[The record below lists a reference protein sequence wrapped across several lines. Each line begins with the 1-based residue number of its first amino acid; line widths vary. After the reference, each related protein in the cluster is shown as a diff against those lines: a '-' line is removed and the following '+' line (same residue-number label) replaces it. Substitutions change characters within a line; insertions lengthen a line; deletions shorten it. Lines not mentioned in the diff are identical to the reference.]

1 MHIYARSIAAA
12 MLLLAATAAQAQ
24 YAWIG
29 PNGTRQYSD
38 KPPPPETPASKI
50 LKSPGRMNTL
60 SEAPSPAPA
69 EGAAAPIG
77 AKAEAPKGPPSVADR
92 EAAYKERQKTE
103 AEAQQKAQQEAQQ
116 QQQKAAACA
125 SAREAQAQLASG
137 MRMAKVD
144 ENGQR
149 GYMNDA
155 ERAARTQRV
164 NQALENCR

>member
-1 MHIYARSIAAA
+1 MHIYARSFAAA
-12 MLLLAATAAQAQ
+12 LLLLAATVAHAQ

-38 KPPPPETPASKI
+38 KPPPPDTPASKI
-50 LKSPGRMNTL
+50 LKSPGRITTL
-60 SEAPSPAPA
+60 SEATDAAPA
-69 EGAAAPIG
+69 DAVTPIG
-77 AKAEAPKGPPSVADR
+77 AKAEAPKGPPSVAER
-92 EAAYKERQKTE
+92 EAAYKERKKTE

-144 ENGQR
+144 EKGQR
-149 GYMNDA
+149 GYMDDA
-155 ERAARTQRV
+155 ERAARTERV
-164 NQALENCR
+164 NRALDNCR

>member
-1 MHIYARSIAAA
+1 MHIYARSFAAA
-12 MLLLAATAAQAQ
+12 LLLLAATAAQAQ

-50 LKSPGRMNTL
+50 LKSPGRITTL
-60 SEAPSPAPA
+60 SEEP
-69 EGAAAPIG
+69 AAAPVDSVVEPIG
-77 AKAEAPKGPPSVADR
+77 KKAEAPKGPPSVADR
-92 EAAYKERQKTE
+92 EAAYQERKKLEEE
-103 AEAQQKAQQEAQQ
+103 ARQKAQQEAQQ

-125 SAREAQAQLASG
+125 SAREEQAQLASG

-144 ENGQR
+144 QNGQR
-149 GYMNDA
+149 GYVDDA